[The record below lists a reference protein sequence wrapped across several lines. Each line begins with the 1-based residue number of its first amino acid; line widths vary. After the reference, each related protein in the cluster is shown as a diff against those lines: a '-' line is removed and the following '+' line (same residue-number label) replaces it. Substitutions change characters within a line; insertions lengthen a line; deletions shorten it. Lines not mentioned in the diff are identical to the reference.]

1 MHACMYS
8 IIPSSFLPQMFLHWQ
23 IAKSISY
30 LRYLQLVLGVGLSKF
45 TYYSFQQFFFV
56 FL

>member
-30 LRYLQLVLGVGLSKF
+30 LRYLQLVLGVGLSKL